1 MKLITAIVR
10 TTRLEAVVQTLEQAG
25 IKGMTISEIKG
36 LGEEV
41 RLYNPYT
48 IHDKVEIIVPDDA
61 AEKAVAVLLENSR
74 IGIPG
79 DGIIAVQTLDYA
91 MKIRTAEKLK

>member
-10 TTRLEAVVQTLEQAG
+10 TTRLEDVVRAFAQVG
-25 IKGMTISEIKG
+25 IKGMTISKIKG

-48 IHDKVEIIVPDDA
+48 IHDKIEIIVPDDA
-61 AEKAVAVLLENSR
+61 AGKVVAVLLEHSR
-74 IGIPG
+74 VGMPG
-79 DGIIAVQTLDYA
+79 DGVITVQTLDYA
-91 MKIRTAEKLK
+91 VKIRTEEKLK